1 MPFYFINEMVISEVT
16 SMEDKDDLV
25 SQLIEEAIQSRG
37 GDVEN
42 PTNEVPGR

>member
-1 MPFYFINEMVISEVT
+1 MSETIISEVT
-16 SMEDKDDLV
+16 SMEDTDDLV

-42 PTNEVPGR
+42 PVDDIPGR